1 MSLLHK
7 VSRLKKNSE
16 LFRTRCEQLLHQL
29 SRENSVLEASEKSLT
44 VQENGLRQLLKAC
57 QVEATA
63 ISPDQLR
70 AILRKQSLLRCK
82 IRELQVQILQL
93 KTQREELLKKHME
106 QQKKVNHYLRKEE
119 IYYRWLLCQKNK
131 MLRCAMRRDE
141 TEQEENVNGKYY
153 TIL

>member
-29 SRENSVLEASEKSLT
+29 SREIAALEASEKSLT
-44 VQENGLRQLLKAC
+44 IQENGLRQLLKVSQA
-57 QVEATA
+57 EATV
-63 ISPDQLR
+63 ISTDQLR
-70 AILRKQSLLRCK
+70 AILRKQSVLRCK
-82 IRELQVQILQL
+82 IQDLQVQILQL

-119 IYYRWLLCQKNK
+119 KYYRWQLCQKNK
-131 MLRCAMRRDE
+131 MLRCAMLRDE
-141 TEQEENVNGKYY
+141 TEQEENANGKYY
-153 TIL
+153 TTL